1 MINKELEF
9 VKVKAKEGVP
19 PPSTPSPPMHIYD
32 LNLY

>member
-9 VKVKAKEGVP
+9 VKVKAKGGLP
-19 PPSTPSPPMHIYD
+19 PQHPPVHIYD